1 MHLPKSTILTVSL
14 SLALLPVMLSGCNKP
29 ADTTGSTTTSNFG
42 SSTDSTSGASSTT
55 GASSATSSA
64 TSGTESAA
72 SSTAAPA
79 IDPSLPK
86 VKVDAGHNGMGMA
99 EEGAVKYLVAPGKGF
114 ALDLGDF
121 TWTETAETKGGRKSI
136 QILIV
141 NQDRPYN
148 VNYIEGTKVYAVE
161 PPDGFKTG
169 QKAMIG
175 IGREVTTNNVKFHPQ
190 WIGYMQVQ

>member
-1 MHLPKSTILTVSL
+1 MQLPKRSILTVAL
-14 SLALLPVMLSGCNKP
+14 SLALLPVILSGCNKP
-29 ADTTGSTTTSNFG
+29 ADTTGSANAPSNFG
-42 SSTDSTSGASSTT
+42 SSTDDKSGAS
-55 GASSATSSA
+55 GDAGSATTSA
-64 TSGTESAA
+64 ESTA

-86 VKVDAGHNGMGMA
+86 VKVDAGHNGMGMQ
-99 EEGAVKYLVAPGKGF
+99 EDGAVKYLVAPGKGF

-136 QILIV
+136 QVLIV

-175 IGREVTTNNVKFHPQ
+175 IGHEVTTNNVKFHPQ